1 MGKKA
6 FVTPENAVETFIK
19 CKKENKEVPE
29 SVFESLRNYKT
40 WSENSLK
47 GLLNASAYYP
57 DILFEENM
65 EQGILAHIQKFKD
78 RIVPSRIF

>member
-6 FVTPENAVETFIK
+6 FVTPDNAVETFIN
-19 CKKENKEVPE
+19 CKKENKEIPE
-29 SVFESLRNYKT
+29 SVYESLKNYKT

-47 GLLNASAYYP
+47 GLLNTSAYYP
-57 DILFEENM
+57 DILIEENM
-65 EQGILAHIQKFKD
+65 EQGILAQIQKFKD